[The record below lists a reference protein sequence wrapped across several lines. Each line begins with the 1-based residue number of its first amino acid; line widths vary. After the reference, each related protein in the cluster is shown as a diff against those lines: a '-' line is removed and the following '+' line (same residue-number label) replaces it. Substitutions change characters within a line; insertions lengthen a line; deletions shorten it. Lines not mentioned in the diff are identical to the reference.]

1 MSKKPTARK
10 QSRPPERRP
19 AAATSAQ
26 IMRQL
31 AVVVVVVA
39 IWSAL
44 LVGYLALTRPAQEP
58 ASTPQPTAAETVPAL
73 EATAASEQVGFAADV
88 LPIFE
93 ANCQRCHGTTR
104 TDAGLSLSSYAGVMA
119 GASGNPVVVPGSA
132 DTSLLVQQIT
142 TGRMPRGG
150 SKLSDADIQTISDWV
165 NAGAPDNY
173 STLARV
179 ATGPS
184 SLAVCGQ

>member
-10 QSRPPERRP
+10 RSRPPKRRP

-26 IMRQL
+26 LLRQL
-31 AVVVVVVA
+31 AMIVIVVA

-58 ASTPQPTAAETVPAL
+58 ATTPQPAASEVVPTL
-73 EATAASEQVGFAADV
+73 EATAASEQASFSADV
-88 LPIFE
+88 LPILE

-104 TDAGLSLSSYAGVMA
+104 ADAGLDLSSYAGVMA
-119 GASGNPVVVPGSA
+119 SSRGGPIVTPGSA
-132 DTSLLVQQIT
+132 GNSLLVQVIA
-142 TGRMPRGG
+142 TGRMPRGA

-165 NAGAPDNY
+165 DAGAPDN
-173 STLARV
+173 
-179 ATGPS
+179 
-184 SLAVCGQ
+184 